1 MCAYKIVMK
10 HSQNSLQAL
19 QENGRGKKRKKSSH
33 CINWFATAINFESPH
48 IAQNFLSDVSD
59 AMCTKHVKNSV
70 S

>member
-1 MCAYKIVMK
+1 MAE
-10 HSQNSLQAL
+10 A
-19 QENGRGKKRKKSSH
+19 KKKKKKTKEKKSSH